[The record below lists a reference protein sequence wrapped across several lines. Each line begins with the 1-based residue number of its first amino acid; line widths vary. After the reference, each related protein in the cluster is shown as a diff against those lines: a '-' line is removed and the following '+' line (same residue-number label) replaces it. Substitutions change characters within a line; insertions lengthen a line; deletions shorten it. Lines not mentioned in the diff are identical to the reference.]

1 MAQLTS
7 LFINV
12 KVTVNEREGVP
23 IWRVRW
29 AYKLARLFGLPMGVE
44 VEKPT

>member
-7 LFINV
+7 LYINV
-12 KVTVNEREGVP
+12 KVTVNQREGVP

-29 AYKLARLFGLPMGVE
+29 AYQIARLFRLPLEVE
-44 VEKPT
+44 VEKPS